1 MCVIFFTYFSP
12 SLLECILPPW
22 NIALVVMG
30 ALALLFALV
39 GSIETIIDGIYV
51 CQRLPE
57 KGELYHS
64 SKPSLYTGICYRHIA
79 ILHFDSEILL
89 LQRHHL
95 DSLTKESSNWP
106 C

>member
-57 KGELYHS
+57 KGELHHS
-64 SKPSLYTGICYRHIA
+64 SKPSLYTAISYRHIA
-79 ILHFDSEILL
+79 ILHCLILNYYYK
-89 LQRHHL
+89 
-95 DSLTKESSNWP
+95 DIT
-106 C
+106 